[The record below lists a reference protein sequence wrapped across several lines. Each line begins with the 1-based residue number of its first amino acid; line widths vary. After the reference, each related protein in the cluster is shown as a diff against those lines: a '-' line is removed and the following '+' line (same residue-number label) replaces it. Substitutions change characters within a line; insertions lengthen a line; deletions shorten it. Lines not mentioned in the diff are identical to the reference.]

1 MAVER
6 IVKCPKCGT
15 DCVWSAAPR
24 GPFCSE
30 RCRLVDLGSW
40 LSEDYAIEG
49 TSADEGG
56 EQPRVPAEVA
66 PIRLTDEDP
75 E

>member
-1 MAVER
+1 MSVDK
-6 IVKCPKCGT
+6 IVKCPKCAKT
-15 DCVWSAAPR
+15 SAWSAAPR

-49 TSADEGG
+49 TPEGEAG
-56 EQPRVPAEVA
+56 EPPAGPAAVV
-66 PIRLTDEDP
+66 PIRRSDEERD
-75 E
+75 